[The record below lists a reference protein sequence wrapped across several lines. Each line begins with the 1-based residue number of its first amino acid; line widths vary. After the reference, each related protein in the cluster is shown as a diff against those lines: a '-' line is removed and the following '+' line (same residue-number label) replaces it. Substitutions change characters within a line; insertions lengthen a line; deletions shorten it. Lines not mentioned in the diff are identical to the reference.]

1 MGCTVV
7 GNRCG
12 IESGRQCSQKG
23 NGKMSEQERFCQ
35 SCAKFKRG
43 CELIQPN
50 PKRAQRVWRCQTC
63 IDARKQF
70 AGLRKR
76 VA

>member
-1 MGCTVV
+1 
-7 GNRCG
+7 
-12 IESGRQCSQKG
+12 
-23 NGKMSEQERFCQ
+23 MSEQERFCQ